1 MLFISNKY
9 VKISVFYCLIKFY
22 VIDLKLEVF
31 MSKDNNRIQESK
43 RIIKEEKKKIK
54 REKKI
59 LRKKKLN
66 KFKKTKI
73 GKFIYTLS
81 DDRNSYSFSELFII
95 TIISLLVGAF
105 SCFSIITIMSGGRNY
120 LKLSK
125 ELSKF
130 YDSYDILVE
139 NYNGNVDKK
148 ELVDAAINGMVSSVG
163 DQYTSYVDTE
173 GTNSFNQLVDG
184 KYNGIGC
191 LIQETEDKKIKV
203 MQVYENT
210 SAYKAGIKVGDIIKK
225 VDDKDSSIGST
236 ELANYI
242 KSSNNKSYSVTVLRD
257 DKEIKFTLSK
267 NEVEIPVVT
276 SKIFDK
282 GDKKIGYISISI
294 FSSVS
299 AKQFKSNLEKI
310 EKEGIDSLIID
321 VRDNNG
327 GYLSSV
333 TDITSYL
340 LPRGKIIYQ
349 VQKSNSKIKVTKDK
363 TIAKREYPIAV
374 LVNENSASAS
384 EILAGAIKESYNGY
398 VVGMKTYGKGTVQQ
412 VSELSDGSMIKY
424 TIENWL
430 TPNGNWINEK
440 GIDPTDEVELSDDYY
455 KNPNEEN
462 DNQLQ
467 KALSLLS

>member
-1 MLFISNKY
+1 
-9 VKISVFYCLIKFY
+9 
-22 VIDLKLEVF
+22 

-210 SAYKAGIKVGDIIKK
+210 SAYKSGIKVGDIIKK

-242 KSSNNKSYSVTVLRD
+242 KSSKNKSYSVTVLRD

-349 VQKSNSKIKVTKDK
+349 VQKSNSKIKTTKDK

>member
-1 MLFISNKY
+1 
-9 VKISVFYCLIKFY
+9 
-22 VIDLKLEVF
+22 

-242 KSSNNKSYSVTVLRD
+242 KSSKNKSYSVTVLRD
-257 DKEIKFTLSK
+257 DKEIKFTLST

-349 VQKSNSKIKVTKDK
+349 VQKSNSKIKATKDK

>member
-31 MSKDNNRIQESK
+31 MIKDNNRIQESK

-242 KSSNNKSYSVTVLRD
+242 KSSKNKSYSVTVLRD
-257 DKEIKFTLSK
+257 DKEIKFTLYK

-349 VQKSNSKIKVTKDK
+349 VQKSNSKIKATKDK

>member
-31 MSKDNNRIQESK
+31 MIKDNNRIQESK

-242 KSSNNKSYSVTVLRD
+242 KSSKNKSYSVTVLRD

-349 VQKSNSKIKVTKDK
+349 VQKSNSKIKATKDK

>member
-1 MLFISNKY
+1 MI
-9 VKISVFYCLIKFY
+9 
-22 VIDLKLEVF
+22 
-31 MSKDNNRIQESK
+31 KDNNRIQESK

-59 LRKKKLN
+59 LRKKKIN

-242 KSSNNKSYSVTVLRD
+242 KSSKNKSYSVTVLRD

-349 VQKSNSKIKVTKDK
+349 VQKSNSKIKTTKDK

>member
-1 MLFISNKY
+1 MI
-9 VKISVFYCLIKFY
+9 
-22 VIDLKLEVF
+22 
-31 MSKDNNRIQESK
+31 KDNNRIQESK

-242 KSSNNKSYSVTVLRD
+242 KSSKNKSYSVTVLRD
-257 DKEIKFTLSK
+257 DKEIKFTLYK

-333 TDITSYL
+333 TDIASYL

-349 VQKSNSKIKVTKDK
+349 VQKSNSKIKATKDK

>member
-1 MLFISNKY
+1 MI
-9 VKISVFYCLIKFY
+9 
-22 VIDLKLEVF
+22 
-31 MSKDNNRIQESK
+31 KDNNRIQESK

-59 LRKKKLN
+59 LRKKKIN

-242 KSSNNKSYSVTVLRD
+242 KSSKNKSYSVTVLRD
-257 DKEIKFTLSK
+257 DKEIKFTLYK

-349 VQKSNSKIKVTKDK
+349 VQKSNSKIKATKDK
-363 TIAKREYPIAV
+363 TIVKREYPIAV

-384 EILAGAIKESYNGY
+384 EIL
-398 VVGMKTYGKGTVQQ
+398 
-412 VSELSDGSMIKY
+412 
-424 TIENWL
+424 
-430 TPNGNWINEK
+430 
-440 GIDPTDEVELSDDYY
+440 
-455 KNPNEEN
+455 
-462 DNQLQ
+462 LQ
-467 KALSLLS
+467 

>member
-31 MSKDNNRIQESK
+31 MIKDNNRIQESK

-242 KSSNNKSYSVTVLRD
+242 KSSKNKSYSVTVLRD

-349 VQKSNSKIKVTKDK
+349 VQKSNSKIKTTKDK

>member
-242 KSSNNKSYSVTVLRD
+242 KSSKNKSYSVTVLRD

-349 VQKSNSKIKVTKDK
+349 VQKSNSKIKTTKDK

-412 VSELSDGSMIKY
+412 VFELSDGSMIKY

-455 KNPNEEN
+455 KNPNEES

>member
-242 KSSNNKSYSVTVLRD
+242 KSSKNKSYSVTVLRD

-412 VSELSDGSMIKY
+412 VFELSDGSMIKY

>member
-1 MLFISNKY
+1 MI
-9 VKISVFYCLIKFY
+9 
-22 VIDLKLEVF
+22 
-31 MSKDNNRIQESK
+31 KDNNRIQESK

-203 MQVYENT
+203 MQVYEDT
-210 SAYKAGIKVGDIIKK
+210 SAYKAGIKEGDIIKK

-242 KSSNNKSYSVTVLRD
+242 KSSKNKSYSVTVLRD

-412 VSELSDGSMIKY
+412 VFELSDGSMIKY

>member
-242 KSSNNKSYSVTVLRD
+242 KSSKNKSYSVTVLRD

-333 TDITSYL
+333 TDITS
-340 LPRGKIIYQ
+340 
-349 VQKSNSKIKVTKDK
+349 
-363 TIAKREYPIAV
+363 
-374 LVNENSASAS
+374 
-384 EILAGAIKESYNGY
+384 
-398 VVGMKTYGKGTVQQ
+398 
-412 VSELSDGSMIKY
+412 
-424 TIENWL
+424 
-430 TPNGNWINEK
+430 
-440 GIDPTDEVELSDDYY
+440 
-455 KNPNEEN
+455 
-462 DNQLQ
+462 
-467 KALSLLS
+467 

>member
-1 MLFISNKY
+1 MI
-9 VKISVFYCLIKFY
+9 
-22 VIDLKLEVF
+22 
-31 MSKDNNRIQESK
+31 KDNNRIQESK

-59 LRKKKLN
+59 LRKKKIN

-210 SAYKAGIKVGDIIKK
+210 SAYKSGIKVGDIIKK

-242 KSSNNKSYSVTVLRD
+242 KSSKNKSYSVTVLRD

-349 VQKSNSKIKVTKDK
+349 VQKSNSKIKATKDK

>member
-1 MLFISNKY
+1 MI
-9 VKISVFYCLIKFY
+9 
-22 VIDLKLEVF
+22 
-31 MSKDNNRIQESK
+31 KDNNRIQESK

-242 KSSNNKSYSVTVLRD
+242 KSSKNKSYSVTVLRD

-349 VQKSNSKIKVTKDK
+349 VQKSNSKIKATKDK
-363 TIAKREYPIAV
+363 TIVKREYPIAV

>member
-1 MLFISNKY
+1 
-9 VKISVFYCLIKFY
+9 
-22 VIDLKLEVF
+22 

-203 MQVYENT
+203 MQVYEST
-210 SAYKAGIKVGDIIKK
+210 SAYKAGIKEGDIIKK

-242 KSSNNKSYSVTVLRD
+242 KSSKNKSYSVTVLRD
-257 DKEIKFTLSK
+257 DKETKFTLSK

-340 LPRGKIIYQ
+340 LHRGKIIYQ

-412 VSELSDGSMIKY
+412 VFELSDGSMIKY

>member
-1 MLFISNKY
+1 MI
-9 VKISVFYCLIKFY
+9 
-22 VIDLKLEVF
+22 
-31 MSKDNNRIQESK
+31 KDNNRIQESK

-59 LRKKKLN
+59 LRKKKIN

-242 KSSNNKSYSVTVLRD
+242 KSSKNKSYSVTVLRD

-349 VQKSNSKIKVTKDK
+349 VQKSNSKIKATKDK
-363 TIAKREYPIAV
+363 TIVKREYPIAV

-412 VSELSDGSMIKY
+412 VFELSDGSMIKY

>member
-1 MLFISNKY
+1 MI
-9 VKISVFYCLIKFY
+9 
-22 VIDLKLEVF
+22 
-31 MSKDNNRIQESK
+31 KDNNRIQESK

-59 LRKKKLN
+59 LRKKKIN

-242 KSSNNKSYSVTVLRD
+242 KSSKNKSYSVTVLRD

-349 VQKSNSKIKVTKDK
+349 VQKSNSKIKATKDK

>member
-1 MLFISNKY
+1 MI
-9 VKISVFYCLIKFY
+9 
-22 VIDLKLEVF
+22 
-31 MSKDNNRIQESK
+31 KDNNRIQESK

-203 MQVYENT
+203 MQVYDNT

-242 KSSNNKSYSVTVLRD
+242 KSSKNKSYSVTVLRD

-349 VQKSNSKIKVTKDK
+349 VQKSNSKIKATKDK

-455 KNPNEEN
+455 KNPNEES

>member
-1 MLFISNKY
+1 
-9 VKISVFYCLIKFY
+9 
-22 VIDLKLEVF
+22 

-95 TIISLLVGAF
+95 TSISLLVGAF

-242 KSSNNKSYSVTVLRD
+242 KSSKNKSYSVTVLRD

-349 VQKSNSKIKVTKDK
+349 VQKSNSKIKTTKDK

>member
-1 MLFISNKY
+1 
-9 VKISVFYCLIKFY
+9 
-22 VIDLKLEVF
+22 

-148 ELVDAAINGMVSSVG
+148 ELVDAAISGMVSSVG

-242 KSSNNKSYSVTVLRD
+242 KSSKNKSYSVTVLRD

>member
-31 MSKDNNRIQESK
+31 MIKDNNRIQESK

-203 MQVYENT
+203 MQVYDNT

-242 KSSNNKSYSVTVLRD
+242 KSSKNKSYSVTVLRD

-349 VQKSNSKIKVTKDK
+349 VQKSNSKIKTTKDK

>member
-1 MLFISNKY
+1 MI
-9 VKISVFYCLIKFY
+9 
-22 VIDLKLEVF
+22 
-31 MSKDNNRIQESK
+31 KDNNRIQESK

-242 KSSNNKSYSVTVLRD
+242 KSSKNKSYSVTVLRD

-349 VQKSNSKIKVTKDK
+349 VQKSNSKIKATKDK

>member
-1 MLFISNKY
+1 MI
-9 VKISVFYCLIKFY
+9 
-22 VIDLKLEVF
+22 
-31 MSKDNNRIQESK
+31 KDNNRIQESK

-242 KSSNNKSYSVTVLRD
+242 KSSKNKSYSVTVLRD
-257 DKEIKFTLSK
+257 DKEIKFTLYK

-310 EKEGIDSLIID
+310 EKEGVDSLIID

-349 VQKSNSKIKVTKDK
+349 VQKSNSKIKATKDK

>member
-1 MLFISNKY
+1 MI
-9 VKISVFYCLIKFY
+9 
-22 VIDLKLEVF
+22 
-31 MSKDNNRIQESK
+31 KDNNRIQESK

-203 MQVYENT
+203 IQVYENT
-210 SAYKAGIKVGDIIKK
+210 SAYKSGIKVGDIIKK

-242 KSSNNKSYSVTVLRD
+242 KSSKNKSYSVTVLRD

-349 VQKSNSKIKVTKDK
+349 VQKSNSKIKTTKDK

>member
-31 MSKDNNRIQESK
+31 MIKDNNRIQESK
-43 RIIKEEKKKIK
+43 RIIKEEKKKIM

-242 KSSNNKSYSVTVLRD
+242 KSSKNKSYSVTVLRD
-257 DKEIKFTLSK
+257 DKEIKFTLYK

-310 EKEGIDSLIID
+310 EKEGVDSLIID

-349 VQKSNSKIKVTKDK
+349 VQKSNSKIKATKDK

>member
-1 MLFISNKY
+1 MI
-9 VKISVFYCLIKFY
+9 
-22 VIDLKLEVF
+22 
-31 MSKDNNRIQESK
+31 KDNNRIQESK

-242 KSSNNKSYSVTVLRD
+242 KSSKNKSYSVTVLRD

-349 VQKSNSKIKVTKDK
+349 VQKSNSKIKTTKDK

-412 VSELSDGSMIKY
+412 VFELSDGSMIKY

>member
-1 MLFISNKY
+1 
-9 VKISVFYCLIKFY
+9 
-22 VIDLKLEVF
+22 

-59 LRKKKLN
+59 LRKKKIN

-242 KSSNNKSYSVTVLRD
+242 KSSKNKSYSVTVLRD

-349 VQKSNSKIKVTKDK
+349 VQKSNSKIKTTKDK

>member
-1 MLFISNKY
+1 MI
-9 VKISVFYCLIKFY
+9 
-22 VIDLKLEVF
+22 
-31 MSKDNNRIQESK
+31 KDNNRIQESK

-242 KSSNNKSYSVTVLRD
+242 KSSKNKSYSVTVLRD

-349 VQKSNSKIKVTKDK
+349 VQKSNSKIKATKDK

-455 KNPNEEN
+455 KNPNEES